1 MEADQITVEQTVDD
15 LPPPGQNVEHVWPG
29 ERGVM
34 KERNS
39 HVGFQAAQVRG
50 HEPKIV
56 IVHPYQAIVFDLL
69 SGGLRE
75 QPVHITEGLPVD
87 VLVLEQPRK
96 RVQDRPQRLFGGDV
110 VETFDLLRREGQSRD
125 EIAAI
130 RILDVNDPIEIDAFL
145 GIVNLP
151 GDPGAGLGRQSVKE
165 AL

>member
-1 MEADQITVEQTVDD
+1 SRDVEADQITVEQTVDD

-69 SGGLRE
+69 SGGYRE
-75 QPVHITEGLPVD
+75 QPVNMTESIPKEF
-87 VLVLEQPRK
+87 LVLEQLQK
-96 RVQDRPQRLFGGDV
+96 RVQDWLQRIFGRHV
-110 VETFDLLRREGQSRD
+110 VETFDLHRREGQSRD

-130 RILDVNDPIEIDAFL
+130 RILDVN
-145 GIVNLP
+145 
-151 GDPGAGLGRQSVKE
+151 
-165 AL
+165 